1 MSVLFDIGHPADF
14 HMFNAVK
21 NELSRRGVESH
32 IMLRDKEV
40 SYQLAEKMGVPFIR
54 GTSQRAGLLVGI
66 EFFEWMQKTFK
77 EIKKNNIKLVVSSGN
92 PQSSIASW
100 LRGVPHIV
108 FNDTETVKVGRF
120 IYCFFSDKIY
130 SSETILKNYG
140 KKHVFYKGLHE
151 LAYLDPRRFT
161 PNPEV
166 LEKLGVGKD
175 EKYAIVRFVSWGA
188 THDAGCNRMNKK
200 EQEQLVGILKSS
212 GYRVFISSESPDVSE
227 SFKCDAFKVQPHLFH
242 DSLAFASL
250 VVGDGASTASEA
262 ALLGVPCIYISDF
275 ADKLGYI
282 KMLKERGLL
291 EAEKDFTSG
300 IEVMKKLINESQ
312 DLREIRKKALDTLFK
327 ESVDVASY
335 MADRCEE
342 FLRKGEDK

>member
-21 NELSRRGVESH
+21 NELGRRGFESH

-40 SYQLAEKMGVPFIR
+40 SFRLAEKTGVPFIR
-54 GTSQRAGLLVGI
+54 GTRQRKGFLVGI
-66 EFFEWMQKTFK
+66 EFFEWMFKTFK
-77 EIKKNNIKLVVSSGN
+77 EIKKNKIKLVVSSGN
-92 PQSSIASW
+92 PQSSVASW
-100 LRGVPHIV
+100 LRGIPHIV

-120 IYCFFSDKIY
+120 IYCLFAKKIY
-130 SSETILKNYG
+130 SSEAILKSYG
-140 KKHVFYKGLHE
+140 PKHVFYKGLHE

-166 LEKLGVGKD
+166 LEKLGIGKD
-175 EKYAIVRFVSWGA
+175 EKYAIVRFVSWVA

-212 GYRVFISSESPDVSE
+212 GYRVFISSENPDVPE
-227 SFKCDAFKVQPHLFH
+227 SFKCDTFNIPPHLFH
-242 DSLAFASL
+242 DALAFSSL

-262 ALLGVPCIYISDF
+262 ALLGVPCLYISDF

-282 KMLKERGLL
+282 KMLKERKLL
-291 EAEKDFTSG
+291 EAEKDFATG
-300 IEVMKKLINESQ
+300 TEVMKRLISESQ
-312 DLREIRKKALDTLFK
+312 DFAELRKKNLAALLK
-327 ESVDVASY
+327 ESVDVAVF

-342 FLRKGEDK
+342 FLKKAEAK